1 MTYIE
6 TTLDG
11 IAIDNM
17 INVFIHHGQ
26 KNLIF
31 RAYNQKKPKRRPE
44 YSTDFSVF
52 CFRWERGD
60 LVQGWSGELCL
71 VDTLGNTDL

>member
-11 IAIDNM
+11 IDNM

-31 RAYNQKKPKRRPE
+31 RAYNQKRPKRRPE

-60 LVQGWSGELCL
+60 LVQGWSGE
-71 VDTLGNTDL
+71 TMGHTDL